1 LQGITLIASGGV
13 ASVAHLRQIARL
25 GIDACIV
32 GKALYD
38 GTLDLSRAMH
48 EVGEET
54 ERYEW

>member
-1 LQGITLIASGGV
+1 M
-13 ASVAHLRQIARL
+13 AHLRQIARL